1 MALKEEKILLV
12 EDDPD
17 HAELIT
23 SVLKE
28 DDTEHVKTEIIL
40 KKDGQEAIDYFQHE
54 AMPQVSLVI
63 LDLNLPK
70 VDGMDVLKFAKNNSR
85 YCSVPIIV
93 FSTSSNQET
102 IDEAYKN
109 GANSYFIK
117 PNSYEDFV
125 VKIKILKKSLLRF
138 GKIAVDMGFVTA
150 KQLDEALSEQA
161 DDDLSSNPH
170 RLIGSIL
177 LENGW
182 MTKEQIDMVLNELF
196 KKEKRNE

>member
-1 MALKEEKILLV
+1 MEERILLI

-28 DDTEHVKTEIIL
+28 DDSKNGKTDVIL
-40 KKDGQEAIDYFQHE
+40 KKDGKEAIDYFQHE

-85 YCSVPIIV
+85 YSSVPIIV
-93 FSTSSNQET
+93 LSTSSRQET

-109 GANSYFIK
+109 GANGYFIK
-117 PNSYEDFV
+117 PDTYDDFV
-125 VKIKILKKSLLRF
+125 AKIKILKKCC
-138 GKIAVDMGFVTA
+138 
-150 KQLDEALSEQA
+150 
-161 DDDLSSNPH
+161 
-170 RLIGSIL
+170 
-177 LENGW
+177 
-182 MTKEQIDMVLNELF
+182 
-196 KKEKRNE
+196 